1 MNTIKLAPLL
11 LIFSE
16 VAKQQSFTQ
25 AAKKLNMSKSAVSQQ
40 IKRLE
45 EGLELQLLARNT
57 RGVKLTP
64 IGETLL
70 ARSELLTEQ
79 LANAVHDI
87 NQVKEQPSGAFK
99 VSVPPFFERNIVIP
113 ALQQLCLEF
122 PLIKP
127 ELVVTGKWQDLIDHN
142 LDAAI
147 FGGNLKDSNYK
158 AQSIGKVSDVF
169 CASPNYIQKAGMPEN
184 LAALQQRKF
193 IATPWQQ
200 GSLKLFDGAKNEEC
214 EINLPHAAQTNSVST
229 LVDMA
234 LGHMGIA
241 LIPEFIAHKELSRG
255 HLLRVLPK
263 IHGKAWHFY
272 YLHRYQG
279 NKPVHVQRFYQL
291 IRHYFVNANSVGAEQ
306 G

>member
-1 MNTIKLAPLL
+1 MNTIKLTPLL
-11 LIFSE
+11 LIFAE
-16 VAKQQSFTQ
+16 VAKQQSYTQ
-25 AAKKLNMSKSAVSQQ
+25 AAKKLNLSKSAISQQ

-45 EGLELQLLARNT
+45 ESLELQLLARNT

-64 IGETLL
+64 VGEILL

-79 LANAVHDI
+79 IANAVHDI
-87 NQVKEQPSGAFK
+87 NLVKAQPSGAFK

-127 ELVVTGKWQDLIDHN
+127 ELVVTGKWQDLIEHN

-158 AQSIGKVSDVF
+158 AQSIGKVRDVF
-169 CASPNYIQKAGMPEN
+169 CASPNYIHQAGIPEN
-184 LAALQQRKF
+184 LAALQQNKF

-200 GSLKLFDGAKNEEC
+200 GTLKLFDGAKNEEC
-214 EINLPHAAQTNSVST
+214 DINLSHFAQTNSVST

-241 LIPEFIAHKELSRG
+241 LIPEFIAHQELRRG

-263 IHGKAWHFY
+263 IYGKAWHFY

-279 NKPVHVQRFYQL
+279 NKPAHVQRFYQL
-291 IRHYFVNANSVGAEQ
+291 IRHYFVNANCMA
-306 G
+306 

>member
-11 LIFSE
+11 LIFAE

-25 AAKKLNMSKSAVSQQ
+25 AAKKLNMSKSAISQQ

-45 EGLELQLLARNT
+45 DGLELQLLARNT

-79 LANAVHDI
+79 LANAVQDI
-87 NQVKEQPSGAFK
+87 NQVKAQPCGAFK

-122 PLIKP
+122 PLIEP
-127 ELVVTGKWQDLIDHN
+127 ELVVTGKWQDLIEHN
-142 LDAAI
+142 LDVAI

-158 AQSIGKVSDVF
+158 AQSIGKVNDVF
-169 CASPNYIQKAGMPEN
+169 CASPNYIHQAGVPEN
-184 LAALQQRKF
+184 LKELQQNKF

-200 GSLKLFDGAKNEEC
+200 GTLKLFDGAKNEEC
-214 EINLPHAAQTNSVST
+214 AINFPCFAQTNSIST

-241 LIPEFIAHKELSRG
+241 LIPEFIAHQELSRG
-255 HLLRVLPK
+255 RLLRLLPK
-263 IHGKAWHFY
+263 VHGKAWHFY

-279 NKPVHVQRFYQL
+279 NKPTHVQRFYQL
-291 IRHYFVNANSVGAEQ
+291 IRHYFVNTNSME
-306 G
+306 

>member
-1 MNTIKLAPLL
+1 
-11 LIFSE
+11 
-16 VAKQQSFTQ
+16 
-25 AAKKLNMSKSAVSQQ
+25 MSKSAVSQQ

-70 ARSELLTEQ
+70 ARSELLSEQ

-87 NQVKEQPSGAFK
+87 NQVKVQPSGVFK

-127 ELVVTGKWQDLIDHN
+127 ELVVTGKWQDLIEHN

-169 CASPNYIQKAGMPEN
+169 CASPSYIQKAGMPEN
-184 LAALQQRKF
+184 LAALHQNKF

-200 GSLKLFDGAKNEEC
+200 GSLKLFDDAKNEAC
-214 EINLPHAAQTNSVST
+214 ELNLLHFAQTNSVST
-229 LVDMA
+229 LVDMV
-234 LGHMGIA
+234 LGDMGIA

-255 HLLRVLPK
+255 HLLRVLPQV
-263 IHGKAWHFY
+263 HGKAWHFY

-291 IRHYFVNANSVGAEQ
+291 IRHYFVNANSVA
-306 G
+306 